1 MAGFTYK
8 SYNFTEKDPII
19 DEIRTIYQDSGAN
32 YTWIQEHSGVSTAT
46 LVNWFSGTTKRPQAA
61 TVNAVLRCLGYKL
74 GIVGLEDQRSSKPT
88 GRVIITPPLP
98 QPKPRLKVS
107 VRHVV
112 QMKKYRRVK

>member
-32 YTWIQEHSGVSTAT
+32 YTWIQEHSGVSTTT
-46 LVNWFSGTTKRPQAA
+46 LTNWFSGTTKRPQAA

-74 GIVGLEDQRSSKPT
+74 GIVEMGK
-88 GRVIITPPLP
+88 RVIIEPPMRPSIQKPTPP
-98 QPKPRLKVS
+98 VS

-112 QMKKYRRVK
+112 QMKKYRRGK